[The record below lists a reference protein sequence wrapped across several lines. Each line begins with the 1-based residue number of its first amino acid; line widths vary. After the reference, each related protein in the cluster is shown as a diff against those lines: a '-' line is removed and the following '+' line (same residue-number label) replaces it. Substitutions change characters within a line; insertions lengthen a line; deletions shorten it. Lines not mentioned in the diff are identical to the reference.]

1 MGESKRFRSFRV
13 YNTDGNT
20 QTEETTVSGNDVQP
34 YKVGVGNSQLTDR
47 VRRQQYNND
56 RLLIHSRRSY
66 DHLFMFLQMAAIS
79 IVAGVVMAITR
90 TWEGCVVGGI
100 ILLTGYGYVLRD
112 IVINAYHWIKV
123 RV

>member
-20 QTEETTVSGNDVQP
+20 ETEETTVTGNDVQP
-34 YKVGVGNSQLTDR
+34 YKVGVGDSQLTSR

-56 RLLIHSRRSY
+56 RLLVHSGSGHNY
-66 DHLFMFLQMAAIS
+66 IAMLLQMAAIS
-79 IVAGVVMAITR
+79 VVAGLVIAIAR
-90 TWEGCVVGGI
+90 SWEGCVVGGI
-100 ILLTGYGYVLRD
+100 ILLIGYGYVLRD